1 MQIDFKFYNYIYTM
15 GIAEKYMPHYTYED
29 YCLWEGKWE
38 LIEGIPYAMSPAPVP
53 QHQRVNGNLFSVFKE
68 ALNKSCN
75 KCKVYLPIDWKIAE
89 DTTVQPDLLIVCKPI
104 EKKYL
109 DFTPALLVEILSPS
123 SAINDRGLKF
133 EIYES
138 QKVKYYL
145 IVDPQFKKIEV
156 YELINNKY
164 EPVAV
169 NPSNYNFLLEE
180 NCTINTA
187 FEDIW
192 E

>member
-1 MQIDFKFYNYIYTM
+1 MA
-15 GIAEKYMPHYTYED
+15 IAEKYMPHYTYED

-38 LIEGIPYAMSPAPVP
+38 LIEGLPYAMSPAPVP
-53 QHQRVNGNLFSVFKE
+53 QHQRVSIRLAFKIE
-68 ALNKSCN
+68 ESLIKKCK
-75 KCKVYLPIDWKIAE
+75 KCKVYMPIDWKIAE
-89 DTTVQPDLLIVCKPI
+89 DTILQPDLLIVCKPI

-123 SAINDRGLKF
+123 TAINDRGLKF
-133 EIYES
+133 EIYEA

-169 NPSNYNFLLEE
+169 NPSNYEFLLEE
-180 NCTINTA
+180 NCIINTA

>member
-1 MQIDFKFYNYIYTM
+1 MA
-15 GIAEKYMPHYTYED
+15 IAEKYMPHYTHED
-29 YCLWEGKWE
+29 YSHWEGKWE

-53 QHQRVNGNLFSVFKE
+53 QHQRANGNLYSEFKQS
-68 ALNKSCN
+68 LNDGCKEY
-75 KCKVYLPIDWKIAE
+75 KVYLPIDWKVAD
-89 DTTVQPDLLIVCKPI
+89 DTVLQPDLLVVCKPI

-109 DFTPALLVEILSPS
+109 DFAPTIIVEILSPS
-123 SAINDRGLKF
+123 TALNDRGLKF
-133 EIYES
+133 EIYEK

-156 YELINNKY
+156 YELLNNKY

-169 NPSNYNFLLEE
+169 NPSSYNFILDD
-180 NCTINTA
+180 NCTANTA

>member
-1 MQIDFKFYNYIYTM
+1 M

-29 YCLWEGKWE
+29 YCLWEGSWE
-38 LIEGIPYAMSPAPVP
+38 LIEGIPYAMSPAPIP

-68 ALNKSCN
+68 ALNKRCN

-89 DTTVQPDLLIVCKPI
+89 DTTVQPDLLIVCNPI

-109 DFTPALLVEILSPS
+109 DFTPALIVEILSPS
-123 SAINDRGLKF
+123 TAINDRGLKF
-133 EIYES
+133 EIYQA

-145 IVDPQFKKIEV
+145 IVDPLFKKIEV
-156 YELINNKY
+156 YELSNNKY

-169 NPSNYNFLLEE
+169 NPLNHDFLLEE